1 MATVVVKYDHG
12 FVLAGRSLRETEVRI
27 DNIEKISGL
36 AMLVIW
42 AVTLFVIALGELAG
56 GKKDA

>member
-1 MATVVVKYDHG
+1 M
-12 FVLAGRSLRETEVRI
+12 EVRI

-42 AVTLFVIALGELAG
+42 AVTLFVIALGELVG
-56 GKKDA
+56 GRKDA